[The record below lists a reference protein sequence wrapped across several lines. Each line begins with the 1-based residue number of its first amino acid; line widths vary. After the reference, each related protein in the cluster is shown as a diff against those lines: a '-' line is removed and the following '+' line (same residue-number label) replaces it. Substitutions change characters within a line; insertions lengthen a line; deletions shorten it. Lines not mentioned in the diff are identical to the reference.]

1 MRHATSDED
10 RREGARQEARAAAAP
25 GPPRWLRLG
34 LTLALGL
41 VAGTTLFPRKA
52 RGGAG
57 DGARER

>member
-10 RREGARQEARAAAAP
+10 RRDGAREARAAVAP
-25 GPPRWLRLG
+25 GPRWLRLG

-41 VAGTTLFPRKA
+41 AAGATLFPRKA
-52 RGGAG
+52 RGGGG